1 MITIKFNE
9 NDEHEELIKFLKE
22 GEGDFEMPK
31 YFAIPKGERS
41 TSQRARILM
50 LAGIEAL
57 REKYPKNIKNLQIK
71 RNEIDSDKEE
81 IKNTKEID
89 LPKSWT

>member
-57 REKYPKNIKNLQIK
+57 REKYPKN
-71 RNEIDSDKEE
+71 
-81 IKNTKEID
+81 TKEID